1 MIDEK
6 KLIEELKKRIRT
18 PRSTMEI
25 ERDIIP
31 LVERQ
36 PKAGEWI
43 PADQPLE
50 DGNYIL
56 LSFANFSC
64 PMIGRYEENEDGGAY
79 YLGDCGEEDTCIAND
94 LFVNTWM
101 PLPEAYKE

>member
-43 PADQPLE
+43 PEDQPPE
-50 DGNYIL
+50 DSPGKRASY
-56 LSFANFSC
+56 
-64 PMIGRYEENEDGGAY
+64 RYSRR
-79 YLGDCGEEDTCIAND
+79 
-94 LFVNTWM
+94 
-101 PLPEAYKE
+101 